1 MKKSTFSASFR
12 KWLCVGLLPVF
23 LFGSVP
29 AFAKEKFKVAW
40 TIYAGWM
47 PWDYAAQSGIIKKWA
62 DKYDIDIEVVQ
73 VNDYVESINQYT
85 AGGFDGCVM
94 TNMDALTIPAAGG
107 VDSTALI
114 IGDYSNGNDGIVLK
128 GKSSLKDLKGQSV
141 NLVELSVSHYL
152 LARALETA
160 GMTEKDVKT
169 VNTSDAD
176 IVSAYATKDV
186 TAAVTWNPMLSE
198 VVKQPDTHLVFDS
211 SKIPGEIL
219 DLMVVKTDKLK
230 AHPELGKALT
240 GAWYEVMATMS
251 GNDEKAKAART
262 MMAKASGTDLAGYDA
277 QLAATKLFSSP
288 TEALMQAQ
296 DPNLKL
302 TMQLVSEFSY
312 QHGLL
317 GDSAPGPDFVGVETP
332 AGVYGDKNNIK
343 LRFDPTYMQ
352 LAADNKL

>member
-1 MKKSTFSASFR
+1 MKKSSFSSSFR

-62 DKYDIDIEVVQ
+62 DKYDIEIDVVQ

-114 IGDYSNGNDGIVLK
+114 VGDYSNGNDGIVLK
-128 GKSSLKDLKGQSV
+128 DKASLKDIQGQSV

-152 LARALETA
+152 LARALETQ
-160 GMTEKDVKT
+160 GMSEKDVT
-169 VNTSDAD
+169 VVNTSDAD
-176 IVSAYATKDV
+176 LVSAFATPDV
-186 TAAVTWNPMLSE
+186 TATVTWNPLLSE
-198 VVKQPDTHLVFDS
+198 IMKQPNANKVFDS
-211 SKIPGEIL
+211 SQIPGEIL
-219 DLMVVKTDKLK
+219 DLMVVKTDRLK

-240 GAWYEVMATMS
+240 GAWYEIMGVMS
-251 GNDEKAKAART
+251 GSDAKATEARTLMAKAA
-262 MMAKASGTDLAGYDA
+262 GTDLADYDS
-277 QLAATKLFSSP
+277 QLKATYMFYKP
-288 TEALMQAQ
+288 ADAVALTNNPQ
-296 DPNLKL
+296 LKN
-302 TMQLVSEFSY
+302 TMQQVAEFSY

-317 GDSAPGPDFVGVETP
+317 GESAPNAGFVGVQTP
-332 AGVYGDKNNIK
+332 AGVYGDANNVK

-352 LAADNKL
+352 MAADGKL